1 MSRITT
7 TNEMVAA
14 ANGAEKLH
22 QWPSEVG
29 LGPDISAMN
38 VYNKAQL
45 QRAYRDWTP
54 IDLVE
59 LARASKLIALVD
71 IEFEKYIREGVVIM
85 GGRHG
90 TTPMENPRGRAVS
103 TMNSTINSMLR
114 RIGLTSMSV
123 ADKRSQ
129 ANRGQQERD
138 MRDADNSRDDDDMS
152 LIN

>member
-1 MSRITT
+1 
-7 TNEMVAA
+7 MVTASTD
-14 ANGAEKLH
+14 AEKLH
-22 QWPSEVG
+22 PWPSEVG

-38 VYNKAQL
+38 VYHKAQL

-54 IDLVE
+54 IDLIE

-71 IEFEKYIREGVVIM
+71 IEFEQYVREGVVIM

-90 TTPMENPRGRAVS
+90 MTPMENPRGRAVS
-103 TMNSTINSMLR
+103 TLNGAINAILR
-114 RIGLTSMSV
+114 RLGLTSMSV

-138 MRDADNSRDDDDMS
+138 MRTADAKRGDDDLS